1 MVVRKGSWS
10 MSVWLGL
17 TVVLFSMAGSAWA
30 GEEAAPKQPGFF
42 EIWLIPRVWM
52 SAIFAL
58 LGLGLLIRS
67 WVRKH
72 LRTVALAAIFF
83 VFAILWALP
92 LGNFARGMGVHP
104 SPECI
109 IAKPF
114 FFLKAG
120 RGIPIFF
127 LSLFTSIAILS
138 VVGNKLFCGW
148 VCPVGAIQELANR
161 IKLPKVTLPFR
172 ITNWIRVGLFVGFLV
187 VAFRAGIETYAHFNP
202 FEALHWG
209 FAVYG
214 TAVLLVVIA
223 AGVFLFRPFC
233 YLICPMGLFTWVF
246 EQVSLVRVRV
256 NKSEC
261 TDCDKCVDDSY
272 CPTVRAILD
281 SKKLR
286 PDCHACGRCIELCP
300 EEALR
305 FK

>member
-1 MVVRKGSWS
+1 MVQRNRTLGKFF
-10 MSVWLGL
+10 WLL
-17 TVVLFSMAGSAWA
+17 PAVLLMAGVVWA
-30 GEEAAPKQPGFF
+30 QEEASHKAPGFF
-42 EIWLIPRVWM
+42 DVWLVPRVWM

-58 LGLGLLIRS
+58 LGLVLMIQS
-67 WVRKH
+67 WVRRH
-72 LRTVALAAIFF
+72 LRTIALAVIFF

-127 LSLFTSIAILS
+127 LSLFTSIAILT

-148 VCPVGAIQELANR
+148 VCPIGAIQELANR
-161 IKLPKVTLPFR
+161 IKTRKFRLPFR
-172 ITNWIRVGLFVGFLV
+172 ITNWIRIGLFVAFLV
-187 VAFRAGIETYAHFNP
+187 VAFAAEIETYAYFNP
-202 FEALHWG
+202 FETLHWG
-209 FAVYG
+209 LAIYG
-214 TAVLLVVIA
+214 LAVLLVVIV

-246 EQVSLVRVRV
+246 EHLSLVRVRLD
-256 NKSEC
+256 KSEC
-261 TDCDKCVDDSY
+261 TECNLCVDDSY
-272 CPTVRAILD
+272 CPAMPAILEL
-281 SKKLR
+281 KKSR
-286 PDCHACGRCIELCP
+286 PDCHSCGRCIEICP
-300 EEALR
+300 EEAIR